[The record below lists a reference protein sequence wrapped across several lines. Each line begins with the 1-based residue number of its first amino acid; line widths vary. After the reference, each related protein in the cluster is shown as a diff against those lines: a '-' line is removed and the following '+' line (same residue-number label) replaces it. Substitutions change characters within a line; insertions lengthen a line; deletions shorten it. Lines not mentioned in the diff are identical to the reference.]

1 MNMQLELY
9 FAKQNTGSRCFM
21 QKNVSLHHGEFSGVF
36 LELINIYIVIES
48 LVFIGLQLLIIKKV
62 KLGKK
67 KQKQSFANVLQI
79 GFCET
84 EKNSQESTC
93 VVAGLYSATLLRQ
106 RPEIGVF
113 LSELYTCSGL
123 VVLES
128 FS

>member
-67 KQKQSFANVLQI
+67 KA
-79 GFCET
+79 ET
-84 EKNSQESTC
+84 IFRKCSSN
-93 VVAGLYSATLLRQ
+93 R
-106 RPEIGVF
+106 F
-113 LSELYTCSGL
+113 L
-123 VVLES
+123 
-128 FS
+128 